1 MGVKR
6 DAMPNRDVLA
16 QPPQQLRYALL
27 LEWGTR
33 IGLAVLSAS
42 FFAYASGVLPAHVPP
57 EHLPR
62 LWSQPVGQYLAQTQS
77 PTSWGLLPLL
87 HRGDVLGLVGIVI
100 LAGCSVVGLLALVPM
115 YAAGRDKV
123 FAALCLIEASV
134 VLVAA
139 SGWLA

>member
-1 MGVKR
+1 
-6 DAMPNRDVLA
+6 
-16 QPPQQLRYALL
+16 
-27 LEWGTR
+27 
-33 IGLAVLSAS
+33 
-42 FFAYASGVLPAHVPP
+42 
-57 EHLPR
+57 
-62 LWSQPVGQYLAQTQS
+62 VGQYLAQTQS